1 MKVSALDFP
10 QPWVWK
16 TVLSALPVW
25 IAFGLF
31 WRMNHGAHL
40 ATLTMTVA
48 VAAAGASVAV
58 WAWWREHVRSAKQ
71 HGAREAHSQ
80 FLAAAETSLDA
91 FGLFEA
97 VRNIAGEI
105 VDFRFLYVNANAE
118 RMAGRPRSDLLGQP
132 LSSVTPIGPRSSMF
146 ARFCRVVDSGEPLNE
161 EFPVK
166 YDSVKATWLR
176 SQVVKLGDG
185 LAVTFSDIS
194 EAKATQERYAH
205 LAEFTDSVFQNAPFS
220 IVATDTYG
228 MITAMNVAAEKL
240 TGYGREELVGK
251 APLTVLHDEREL
263 LGRALSINP
272 AATLDK
278 VGFDVLTTGVAAGEM
293 GEQEWTLLRRDGAR
307 TPINLAMRAVTTD
320 SGTVSGYVSIA
331 FDITERRQMLD
342 YVTHLATHDQLTG
355 LAGRALLQDK
365 TVQAVELARRYGTKV
380 AVFVIDL
387 DHFKRI
393 NDSLGHSAG
402 DQLLIEAA
410 RRLSRSVRSTDVVA
424 RVGGDEFVVVMPDIT
439 TVEDVEQ
446 CAANLVARLTPEI
459 SIEEHLVQ
467 LTASV
472 GVCIYPDFA
481 ADAKHLLKRADS
493 AMYVA
498 KENGRN
504 QYQVFSES
512 MLQET
517 AERLTMEHALRHALA
532 NGELTMRYQPQI
544 SLTTGVVTGMEAL
557 LRWTHPRLG
566 CISPVQFIALAEETG
581 LIVPIGEWAFM
592 TACCE
597 AKALQ
602 DELGMDLTVSINLS
616 PRQFRQK
623 NLVHVVENSLMKSG
637 LPAERLQIEITE
649 NMLMSNSEDVLGK
662 LQRMR
667 QLGVRISIDDF
678 GTGFCS
684 FSYLLQYQVDRL
696 KIDQSFVKKAGTDA
710 NAAAVVRTI
719 IAMSHGLN
727 IKVVA
732 EGVETEEQLRFLLRR
747 KCDEAQGYFIA
758 RPLAPEEFCEAV
770 RTCGNKIHLRSIEP
784 MTEWVR

>member
-1 MKVSALDFP
+1 LKAFAFDFP
-10 QPWVWK
+10 RPWVWK
-16 TVLSALPVW
+16 TVLWALPVW

-31 WRMNHGAHL
+31 WRMNHGGPLGALTTVSVAL
-40 ATLTMTVA
+40 AGT
-48 VAAAGASVAV
+48 SIAV
-58 WAWWREHVRSAKQ
+58 WAWWREYGRAAKVR
-71 HGAREAHSQ
+71 GAREAHSQ

-91 FGLFEA
+91 FGLFES
-97 VRNIAGEI
+97 VRNDAGKI
-105 VDFRFLYVNANAE
+105 IDFRFLYVNANAE
-118 RMAGRPRSDLLGQP
+118 RLVGRPRSDLLGRT
-132 LSSVTPIGPRSSMF
+132 LGSVTPIGPTSSMF
-146 ARFCRVVDSGEPLNE
+146 ARFCGVVDSGEPLNE

-166 YDSVKATWLR
+166 YDTVKASWLR

-185 LAVTFSDIS
+185 LAVTFSDVS
-194 EAKATQERYAH
+194 EAKETQERYAH

-220 IVATDTYG
+220 IVATDTNG
-228 MITAMNVAAEKL
+228 LITAMNVAAEKL
-240 TGYGREELVGK
+240 TGYSREELVGK

-263 LGRALSINP
+263 LGKALGADP
-272 AATLDK
+272 TATIEQF
-278 VGFDVLTTGVAAGEM
+278 GFGVLTAGVAIGEM
-293 GEQEWTLLRRDGAR
+293 EEQEWTLIRRDGAR

-320 SGTVSGYVSIA
+320 TGQVSGYVSIA

-365 TVQAVELARRYGTKV
+365 TVHAVELARRYGTKV

-387 DHFKRI
+387 DHFKRL
-393 NDSLGHSAG
+393 NDSLGHAAG

-410 RRLSRSVRSTDVVA
+410 RRLSRAVRSTDIVA
-424 RVGGDEFVVVMPDIT
+424 RVGGDEFVVVMPDLT

-446 CAANLVARLTPEI
+446 CAANLVARLAPEI

-481 ADAKHLLKRADS
+481 TDAKHLLKRADS
-493 AMYVA
+493 AMYAA

-504 QYQVFSES
+504 QHQIFSES

-517 AERLTMEHALRHALA
+517 AERLTMEHALRHALT
-532 NGELTMRYQPQI
+532 NGELSMRYQPQI

-557 LRWTHPRLG
+557 LRWTHPKLG
-566 CISPVQFIALAEETG
+566 DIAPTQFIALAEETG

-597 AKALQ
+597 GKALQ

-616 PRQFRQK
+616 PRQFQQK

-637 LPAERLQIEITE
+637 LPPERLQIEITE

-758 RPLAPEEFCEAV
+758 RPMALEDFCETV
-770 RTCGNKIHLRSIEP
+770 RTCGNKIPLRSIEP
-784 MTEWVR
+784 ITEWVR

>member
-1 MKVSALDFP
+1 MKASALDF
-10 QPWVWK
+10 QRPWVWK
-16 TVLSALPVW
+16 TVLSASPVW
-25 IAFGLF
+25 VAFGLF
-31 WRMNHGAHL
+31 WRVNHGVHL
-40 ATLTMTVA
+40 RALSSISVA
-48 VAAAGASVAV
+48 LAGTSVAA
-58 WAWWREHVRSAKQ
+58 WTWWREYGRAAKLR
-71 HGAREAHSQ
+71 GAREAHSQ

-91 FGLFEA
+91 FGLFES
-97 VRNIAGEI
+97 VRNDAGEI
-105 VDFRFLYVNANAE
+105 IDFRFLYVNANAE
-118 RMAGRPRSDLLGQP
+118 RLAGRPRSDLLGQT
-132 LSSVTPIGPRSSMF
+132 LGSVTPIGRASSMF

-166 YDSVKATWLR
+166 YDTVKASWLR
-176 SQVVKLGDG
+176 SQVVKLEDG

-220 IVATDTYG
+220 IVATDTNG
-228 MITAMNVAAEKL
+228 LITAMNVAAEKL
-240 TGYGREELVGK
+240 TGYSREELVGK

-263 LGRALSINP
+263 LGKALSIDP
-272 AATLDK
+272 AATLEK
-278 VGFDVLTTGVAAGEM
+278 FGFAVLTAGVAEGEM
-293 GEQEWTLLRRDGAR
+293 EEQEWTLIRRDGAR
-307 TPINLAMRAVTTD
+307 TPINLAMRAVTMDT
-320 SGTVSGYVSIA
+320 GEVSGFVSIA

-355 LAGRALLQDK
+355 LVGRALLQDK

-393 NDSLGHSAG
+393 NDSLGHAAG

-439 TVEDVEQ
+439 SVEDVEQ
-446 CAANLVARLTPEI
+446 CAANLVARLAPEI

-493 AMYVA
+493 AMYAA

-504 QYQVFSES
+504 QHQIFSES

-517 AERLTMEHALRHALA
+517 AERLTMEHALRHALT
-532 NGELTMRYQPQI
+532 NGELSMQYQPQI

-557 LRWTHPRLG
+557 LRWTHPKLG
-566 CISPVQFIALAEETG
+566 CISPAQFIALAEETG

-597 AKALQ
+597 GKALQ
-602 DELGMDLTVSINLS
+602 DELGTDLTVSINLS
-616 PRQFRQK
+616 PRQFQQK
-623 NLVHVVENSLMKSG
+623 NLMHVVENSLMKSG
-637 LPAERLQIEITE
+637 LPPERLQVEITE
-649 NMLMSNSEDVLGK
+649 NMLMSNSEDILDK

-758 RPLAPEEFCEAV
+758 RPMAPEEFCEAV
-770 RTCGNKIHLRSIEP
+770 RTCGNKIPLRSIEP
-784 MTEWVR
+784 ITEWVR